1 MNKFLRLVEENRP
14 GEDKYTVELK
24 DVNGE
29 LIDSFEMF
37 GTGSPFD
44 NFDTFKREFGSP
56 IPVED
61 AEVKS
66 GEGKY
71 DINKEVRRLAGT
83 AKAGLMGGLAKMA
96 GTAAQE
102 AKTAVKE
109 RDKAAGKAVK
119 MFQQHTDNI
128 ITALDDPEDE

>member
-1 MNKFLRLVEENRP
+1 MSKFLKLVEENRP
-14 GEDKYTVELK
+14 GEDKYTVELR

-29 LIDSFEMF
+29 VIDSFEMF

-61 AEVKS
+61 AEVVVG
-66 GEGKY
+66 GEAEY
-71 DINKEVRRLAGT
+71 DINKEVRRLAAT
-83 AKAGLMGGLAKMA
+83 AKKGLGGGLAKMA
-96 GTAAQE
+96 GTAPQK

-109 RDKAAGKAVK
+109 RDKAAGEAVK
-119 MFQQHTDNI
+119 KFEQHTDKI
-128 ITALDDPEDE
+128 KELLSA